1 MRKTLLLLI
10 LLGLAGCQTWGPTWS
25 EISGARYNRA
35 IEYRL
40 PAVISRIDDQG
51 AFASNPIKVEP
62 GMHTI
67 RLQGSLPGWQGT
79 NFETLELDVLPCKRY
94 YINEQ
99 YQNLIQP
106 RYTPVVDHVEDIAG
120 CKVAIALN

>member
-1 MRKTLLLLI
+1 MRKILLLLI
-10 LLGLAGCQTWGPTWS
+10 PLGLVGCQTWGPTWS
-25 EISGARYNRA
+25 EISGSRYNHA

-40 PAVISRIDDQG
+40 PAVISRIDDQS

-79 NFETLELDVLPCKRY
+79 NFETMELDVLPCKRY

-106 RYTPVVDHVEDIAG
+106 KYTPVVDYVEDIAG
-120 CKVAIALN
+120 CKVAVASK